1 MLPAR
6 GPVPDADGR
15 PNLSAMLAARG
26 PPPLPRP
33 AMGAIL
39 GTSEPQPQDGADAP
53 PPNPF
58 GKGGLPPRGL
68 PLSGGLSGGLGGGR
82 GGGLSGGLSGGLGG
96 GLPKPKKPT
105 PQPLGVNVPSDA
117 EGRALTPTARL
128 RGLDALRMHEP
139 LAAERE
145 KLKLPG

>member
-1 MLPAR
+1 MLPGC
-6 GPVPDADGR
+6 GPAPDADGR

-26 PPPLPRP
+26 PPPLPKP
-33 AMGAIL
+33 DMGTVL
-39 GTSEPQPQDGADAP
+39 GTNEPQPQDGAEAP
-53 PPNPF
+53 PCNPF

-68 PLSGGLSGGLGGGR
+68 PFGGGGR
-82 GGGLSGGLSGGLGG
+82 GGGLGGLGGGLGGGGAGGLG
-96 GLPKPKKPT
+96 GLPKPKKAA
-105 PQPLGVNVPSDA
+105 PQPLGVNVLSDA

-139 LAAERE
+139 IESERE